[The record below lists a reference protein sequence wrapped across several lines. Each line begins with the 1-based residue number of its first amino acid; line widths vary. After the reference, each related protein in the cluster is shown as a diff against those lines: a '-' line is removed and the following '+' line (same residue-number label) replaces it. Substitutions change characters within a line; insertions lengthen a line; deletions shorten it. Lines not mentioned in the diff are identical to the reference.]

1 MTRPIHLLAVA
12 ALLTGLAVPAR
23 AQTPTGLTGDLLKAT
38 SDVEQKLV
46 GLANAL
52 SDAQYAWRPGEGV
65 RSVGEVLLHV
75 AADNYF
81 LPAVLGVAAPAA
93 TKITATDFAAVQ
105 AFERQKL
112 DRAATIAALT
122 ASFEHLKKAM
132 AEVPESRMNE
142 PVSVFGQNFT
152 VRSFLL
158 LATTHLHEH
167 LGQMIAY
174 ARSNSVKPPWSR

>member
-1 MTRPIHLLAVA
+1 MKRLLQPLAVG
-12 ALLTGLAVPAR
+12 ALLTGLAVPAP
-23 AQTPTGLTGDLLKAT
+23 AQTPSGITTDLVKAT
-38 SDVEQKLV
+38 ESVEEKITA
-46 GLANAL
+46 LANAL
-52 SDAQYAWRPGEGV
+52 TAAQYDWRPGEGV

-81 LPAVLGVAAPAA
+81 LPVFLGVPAPTE
-93 TKITATDFAAVQ
+93 TKIGLDYATAQ
-105 AFERQKL
+105 AYEQQKL

-132 AEVPESRMNE
+132 AQMPESRLNE
-142 PVSVFGQNFT
+142 PLKVFGQDFT
-152 VRSFLL
+152 VRSFML

-174 ARSNSVKPPWSR
+174 ARSNKVVPPWSR